1 VKKRRSSMYQIIALL
16 CLFVFPV
23 QAYAI
28 SADDFLPP
36 VQAQSAEKKTE
47 LLAVKDEGTVKTE
60 VDPVLKERITTAA
73 TAQDAI
79 NKIIS
84 KPRQG
89 CEMIG
94 LADGGLGF
102 VATGMGTYNPNMENV
117 VASRIAQRNAYV
129 EAFMNA
135 KAEMAKSVG
144 GFVVRG
150 ATDFDKKIESISDE
164 KVNLLNFEAQLSE
177 SQMQTARKVLKGFVT
192 YHVYDEPRSGKV
204 YVTIVSTPKTR
215 GSYSRPTADAL
226 AAGTLK
232 DGLNLLIAEIRNGLV
247 PPVGGRIIEVPGT
260 GELAFVGFGSSVVR
274 KHDLPDMQAELDL
287 QAEQIASLRAADALV
302 GIIVGDDTAWEAR
315 ADEQT
320 RNMVKEFGRQ
330 EAGDQTSKGETNE
343 IQRLSQRVRDF
354 RNVLT
359 TEKRIESIRRGVL
372 PPGVIPKTWMD
383 DDEYFAYGLAVY
395 IPSVS
400 DLAAQAAREMDDAQ
414 LLKPVKKPGAEKPA
428 EDAPGKSAP
437 KLEMKKGPSGV
448 VSQDVL

>member
-1 VKKRRSSMYQIIALL
+1 MKKRRSSMYQIIALL

-84 KPRQG
+84 KPHHG

-102 VATGMGTYNPNMENV
+102 VATGVGTYNSNMENV

-129 EAFMNA
+129 KAFMDA
-135 KAEMAKSVG
+135 KVEMAKTVG
-144 GFVVRG
+144 GYVLRG
-150 ATDFDKKIESISDE
+150 ANDFDKKPDSLDNE
-164 KVNLLNFEAQLSE
+164 KIGLVNFEEQLTETQKEAVS
-177 SQMQTARKVLKGFVT
+177 KVLRGYVT
-192 YHVYDEPRSGKV
+192 YHVQDVPEKGSV

-215 GSYSRPTADAL
+215 GVYNRPSPNALTAESL
-226 AAGTLK
+226 N
-232 DGLNLLIAEIRNGLV
+232 DGLNVLLSEITNGLV
-247 PPVGGRIIEVPGT
+247 SPVGGRIIEVPGT

-274 KHDLPDMQAELDL
+274 KHDLPDIQAELDL
-287 QAEQIASLRAADALV
+287 QAEQIAGMRASDALL
-302 GIIVGDDTAWEAR
+302 GIIDGDNTKYAAGS
-315 ADEQT
+315 DEQT
-320 RNMVKEFGRQ
+320 LNMQKEFERQ
-330 EAGDQTSKGETNE
+330 QLDDPTMGDAGGTR
-343 IQRLSQRVRDF
+343 RLDQRVREYKNTQTMK
-354 RNVLT
+354 NVIQSL
-359 TEKRIESIRRGVL
+359 RRGAL
-372 PPGVIPKTWMD
+372 PPGISRKTWMD
-383 DDEYFAYGLAVY
+383 EDEYFAYGVALYV
-395 IPSVS
+395 PSIS

-428 EDAPGKSAP
+428 GDVPGKSAP